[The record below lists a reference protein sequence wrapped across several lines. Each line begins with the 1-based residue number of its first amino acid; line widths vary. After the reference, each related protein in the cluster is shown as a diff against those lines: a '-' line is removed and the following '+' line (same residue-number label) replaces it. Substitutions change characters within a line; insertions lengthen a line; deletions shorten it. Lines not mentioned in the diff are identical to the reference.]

1 MSKRDADERA
11 ENGSRSDRLWT
22 PVFICLTALT
32 FCGFLVSQ
40 GLNSGTSV
48 YLSLTGMG
56 STLAGVLGA
65 LFSFGAGFTR
75 LIAGPGA
82 DRYGRSRFIVCGLAI
97 LVVATILPAFTLG
110 PVVLTCCRAAQGVG
124 FSMATTAAAT
134 AAADV
139 LPVSRLGEGIGYYGL
154 GQALAM
160 SIGPAFALWLV
171 STDPA
176 ENIFFGLAAV
186 AAIGLAFS
194 FTIRYERH
202 PQSLPAGSAY
212 RRRIEQGRA
221 PGAEA
226 GREAL
231 GLRRLFEPR
240 ALAGAI
246 PMCVLSPVYGYAIF
260 FSGLFGTTL
269 GVGNAGLFF
278 TFSALVMLV
287 LRALSGTFMDR
298 VRPLFILL
306 VAVAGGMVVFS
317 IQLLIAGWA
326 PSPATSALYYLSG
339 GFYGVFIGLS
349 QPLNQSVAVKNTPPE
364 RWGAANA
371 LVLLALDV
379 GCGVGAAALGAV
391 NDRLGFGATLV
402 IVLCFLMAGL
412 ATAAKTYPRPERR

>member
-1 MSKRDADERA
+1 MQREK
-11 ENGSRSDRLWT
+11 LWT
-22 PVFICLTALT
+22 PEFLGMGGSNLFLFMSQYIMVASLPIFIMDTLGGGDMEAGLAMTAFQIGAVSCRPLAGRIIDAVNKQRLMRAAT
-32 FCGFLVSQ
+32 IAFFLV
-40 GLNSGTSV
+40 
-48 YLSLTGMG
+48 M
-56 STLAGVLGA
+56 LAFNWLHSEQAIYA
-65 LFSFGAGFTR
+65 L
-75 LIAGPGA
+75 
-82 DRYGRSRFIVCGLAI
+82 RFLHGCIFAL
-97 LVVATILPAFTLG
+97 
-110 PVVLTCCRAAQGVG
+110 
-124 FSMATTAAAT
+124 ATTAAAAM
-134 AAADV
+134 AALV
-139 LPVSRLGEGIGYYGL
+139 LPASRKGEGIGYYGL

-186 AAIGLAFS
+186 AAVGLAFS

-306 VAVAGGMVVFS
+306 VAVAGGMVAFS